1 MLNPER
7 VAYVLTIIGEVL
19 VVLGIFLGGALA
31 LAL

>member
-1 MLNPER
+1 MLKPER